1 MAYFSYNIKKKK
13 DMPDSFKRY
22 VNLNLADIANSELG
36 YTISKYPDGQQSIEI
51 EELSA
56 IDAECPYNWFSIT
69 IETRLTSFLD
79 VELLLCATAAL
90 KHMGVGQIN
99 LEISYLLGARS
110 DRRFSSFSEHYLKEV
125 ICPIINAQGYAQV
138 QILDPHSDVVE
149 ALIDNF
155 TKISPSWIVGNAV
168 ALISDTKDGSDIVLV
183 SPDAGASKK
192 IYEAAKYNNLT
203 NVVTASKVRENGQ
216 IVKTDIPNLDKY
228 DDSYKFV
235 ICDDICDGGRTF
247 IELAKAIKETH
258 PHNRLYLVVS
268 HSIFSAGFDQLYE
281 YYTQIFTTNS
291 YKDFDIESFTNRL
304 IQFTVI

>member
-1 MAYFSYNIKKKK
+1 MSNR
-13 DMPDSFKRY
+13 FKHY
-22 VNLNLADIANSELG
+22 VSLNLADRASSELG
-36 YTISKYPDGQQSIEI
+36 YKETKFPDGQQSIEI
-51 EELSA
+51 NELST
-56 IDAECPYNWFSIT
+56 IDDVCPYDWFSIT

-99 LEISYLLGARS
+99 VEISYLLGARS

-125 ICPIINAQGYAQV
+125 ICPIINAQGYGSV

-149 ALIDNF
+149 ALINNF

-192 IYEAAKYNNLT
+192 IYDSAKFNKLS
-203 NVVTASKVRENGQ
+203 NVVTASKIRENGR

-258 PHNRLYLVVS
+258 PNNKLYLVVT
-268 HSIFSAGFDQLYE
+268 HGIFSSGFEELVK
-281 YYTQIFTTNS
+281 YYTKIFTTNS
-291 YKDFDIESFTNRL
+291 YQEFSEATEFHYNLVSF
-304 IQFTVI
+304 IVV

>member
-1 MAYFSYNIKKKK
+1 MSNR
-13 DMPDSFKRY
+13 FKHY
-22 VNLNLADIANSELG
+22 VSLNLADRASSELG
-36 YTISKYPDGQQSIEI
+36 YKETKFPDGQQSIEI
-51 EELSA
+51 NELST
-56 IDAECPYNWFSIT
+56 IDDVCPYDWFSIT

-125 ICPIINAQGYAQV
+125 ICPIINAQGYGSV

-149 ALIDNF
+149 ALINNF

-168 ALISDTKDGSDIVLV
+168 ALISETKDGSDIVLV

-192 IYEAAKYNNLT
+192 IYDSAKFNKLS
-203 NVVTASKVRENGQ
+203 NVVTASKIRENGR

-258 PHNRLYLVVS
+258 PNNKLYLVVT
-268 HSIFSAGFDQLYE
+268 HGIFSSGFEELVK
-281 YYTQIFTTNS
+281 YYTKIFTTNS
-291 YKDFDIESFTNRL
+291 YQEFSEATEFHYNLVSF
-304 IQFTVI
+304 IVV

>member
-1 MAYFSYNIKKKK
+1 MSNR
-13 DMPDSFKRY
+13 FKHY
-22 VNLNLADIANSELG
+22 VSLNLADRASSELG
-36 YTISKYPDGQQSIEI
+36 YKETKFPDGQQSIEI
-51 EELSA
+51 NELST
-56 IDAECPYNWFSIT
+56 IDDVCPYEWFSVT

-125 ICPIINAQGYAQV
+125 ICPIINAQGYGSV

-149 ALIDNF
+149 ALINNF
-155 TKISPSWIVGNAV
+155 TKISPSWTVGNAV
-168 ALISDTKDGSDIVLV
+168 ALISETKDGSDIVLV

-192 IYEAAKYNNLT
+192 IYDSAKFNELS
-203 NVVTASKVRENGQ
+203 NVVTASKIRENGR

-258 PHNRLYLVVS
+258 PNNKLYLVVT
-268 HSIFSAGFDQLYE
+268 HGIFSSGFEELVK
-281 YYTQIFTTNS
+281 YYTKIFTTNS
-291 YKDFDIESFTNRL
+291 YQEFSEATKFHYNLVSF
-304 IQFTVI
+304 IVI

>member
-1 MAYFSYNIKKKK
+1 MSNR
-13 DMPDSFKRY
+13 FKHY
-22 VNLNLADIANSELG
+22 VSLNLADRASSELG
-36 YTISKYPDGQQSIEI
+36 YKETKFPDGQQSIEI
-51 EELSA
+51 NELST
-56 IDAECPYNWFSIT
+56 IDDVCPYDWFSIT

-110 DRRFSSFSEHYLKEV
+110 DRRFNSFSEHYLKEV
-125 ICPIINAQGYAQV
+125 ICPIINAQGYGSV

-149 ALIDNF
+149 ALINNF
-155 TKISPSWIVGNAV
+155 TKISPAWIVGNAV

-192 IYEAAKYNNLT
+192 IYDSAKFNKLS
-203 NVVTASKVRENGQ
+203 NVVTASKIRENGR

-258 PHNRLYLVVS
+258 PNNKLYLVVT
-268 HSIFSAGFDQLYE
+268 HGIFSSGFEELVK
-281 YYTQIFTTNS
+281 YYTKIFTTNS
-291 YKDFDIESFTNRL
+291 YQEFSEATEFHYNLVSF
-304 IQFTVI
+304 IVI

>member
-1 MAYFSYNIKKKK
+1 MSNR
-13 DMPDSFKRY
+13 FKHY
-22 VNLNLADIANSELG
+22 VSLNLADRASSELG
-36 YTISKYPDGQQSIEI
+36 YKETKFPDGQQSIEI
-51 EELSA
+51 NELST
-56 IDAECPYNWFSIT
+56 IDDVCPYDWFSIT

-99 LEISYLLGARS
+99 VEISYLLGARS

-125 ICPIINAQGYAQV
+125 ICPIINAQGYGSV

-149 ALIDNF
+149 ALINNF

-192 IYEAAKYNNLT
+192 IYDSAKFNKLS
-203 NVVTASKVRENGQ
+203 NVVTASKIRENGR

-258 PHNRLYLVVS
+258 PNNKLYLVVT
-268 HSIFSAGFDQLYE
+268 HGIFSSGFEELVK
-281 YYTQIFTTNS
+281 YYTKIFTTNS
-291 YKDFDIESFTNRL
+291 YQEFSEATEFHYNLVSF
-304 IQFTVI
+304 IVI

>member
-1 MAYFSYNIKKKK
+1 MSNR
-13 DMPDSFKRY
+13 FKHY
-22 VNLNLADIANSELG
+22 VSLNLADRASSELG
-36 YTISKYPDGQQSIEI
+36 YKETKFPDGQQSIEI
-51 EELSA
+51 NELST
-56 IDAECPYNWFSIT
+56 IDDVCPNEWFSVT

-125 ICPIINAQGYAQV
+125 ICPIINAQGYGSV

-149 ALIDNF
+149 ALINNF

-168 ALISDTKDGSDIVLV
+168 ALISETKDGSDIVLV

-192 IYEAAKYNNLT
+192 IYDSAKFNKLS
-203 NVVTASKVRENGQ
+203 NVVTASKIRENGR

-258 PHNRLYLVVS
+258 PNNKLYLVVT
-268 HSIFSAGFDQLYE
+268 HGIFSSGFEELVK
-281 YYTQIFTTNS
+281 YYTKIFTTNS
-291 YKDFDIESFTNRL
+291 YQEFSEATEFHYNLVSF
-304 IQFTVI
+304 IVV